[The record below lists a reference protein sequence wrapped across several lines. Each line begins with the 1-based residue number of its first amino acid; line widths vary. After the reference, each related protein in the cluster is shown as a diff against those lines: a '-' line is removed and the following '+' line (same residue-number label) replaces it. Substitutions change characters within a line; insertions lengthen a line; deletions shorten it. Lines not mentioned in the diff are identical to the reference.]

1 MNGAVA
7 IVDYDC
13 MCPAGVDVDSA
24 WNNLANNGS
33 GIGEIDRFDPSQ
45 ETLQGISSIVYG
57 GQIPMSFD
65 EIAGSPEIFRKWCEP
80 GHHAVKTLGKRIF
93 DRLDFNICQHDP
105 QRIGLLGATV
115 LTSQLSR
122 EALARTGHADSKFIL
137 NQCQNIPLAATASQ
151 YGIQGPCFSVS
162 SACASSGHAIFLA
175 YQFIR
180 GGLIDAALIVGYE
193 FPIVPCSVG
202 GLTWVSALYRRDEP
216 TDRAYSNPGA
226 ASRPFSRDR
235 RGFVLAE
242 GAGAVFLCDA
252 GYANKMGWPIKGTIK
267 GGYMN
272 SDADHL
278 TRASTANVAACMEA
292 ALKASECEKDDIDCI
307 NAHSTSTTL
316 GDATEMGALHRVFGE
331 RLKSI
336 NVVANKSQIG
346 HSLGA
351 AAILAVVL
359 TVHGMR
365 AGVILPTLNYIPDPA
380 LPEARICPEA
390 TEQRHERTLLNAFG
404 FGGTN
409 ICLVLQR
416 EAA

>member
-151 YGIQGPCFSVS
+151 LGFRGPASVLAARARPVVTRS
-162 SACASSGHAIFLA
+162 FLRISSSG
-175 YQFIR
+175 
-180 GGLIDAALIVGYE
+180 
-193 FPIVPCSVG
+193 
-202 GLTWVSALYRRDEP
+202 
-216 TDRAYSNPGA
+216 
-226 ASRPFSRDR
+226 
-235 RGFVLAE
+235 
-242 GAGAVFLCDA
+242 AGSS
-252 GYANKMGWPIKGTIK
+252 M
-267 GGYMN
+267 
-272 SDADHL
+272 
-278 TRASTANVAACMEA
+278 
-292 ALKASECEKDDIDCI
+292 
-307 NAHSTSTTL
+307 
-316 GDATEMGALHRVFGE
+316 
-331 RLKSI
+331 
-336 NVVANKSQIG
+336 
-346 HSLGA
+346 
-351 AAILAVVL
+351 
-359 TVHGMR
+359 
-365 AGVILPTLNYIPDPA
+365 LP
-380 LPEARICPEA
+380 
-390 TEQRHERTLLNAFG
+390 
-404 FGGTN
+404 
-409 ICLVLQR
+409 
-416 EAA
+416 